1 MGDLPEISREALQ
14 ELSKETLIDIIL
26 FQSEQIARNKDRI
39 DSLEARLN
47 DNSSNSNR
55 PPSSDAPFKKPVKAA
70 GKKGKPGGKKGHKG
84 HRQQMLEPTKTEPVV
99 PMLCPCGCDTYDE
112 LSPFYTHQ
120 HIELP
125 EIEMQ
130 ITHFVLYKG
139 RCAGCGKMNK
149 AHVPIEYRSGF
160 GPRMTAVIA
169 ELAGNHGDSRTII
182 QSFCASVLGLS
193 ISLGAI
199 QKVLDRVSEAIKPHY
214 EVIGEQARQQA
225 VNHVDETSWFLK
237 GLLCWLWVMASSSV
251 AFFMIHSNRSK
262 AAFKESIKEWD
273 GVLVSDGYRLYT
285 KWVGLRQTCLAHL
298 IREAKKLSESKNEE
312 IAKFGANAL
321 AELRRLCHMA
331 HAPPTKG
338 EWRAFYARLIK
349 LITRNHGKKDDAGKF
364 AARLLREIDS
374 LWVFLEKAG
383 VSPTN
388 NHAERMLRFAVC
400 WRKRSYGNVSEKGH
414 RWAERILSLR
424 QTCRLRSKRT
434 FPILV
439 EAIDC
444 YFKEQKPNLTW
455 ISQI

>member
-149 AHVPIEYRSGF
+149 AYVPIEYRSGF

-169 ELAGNHGDSRTII
+169 ELAGITATAEPS
-182 QSFCASVLGLS
+182 S
-193 ISLGAI
+193 
-199 QKVLDRVSEAIKPHY
+199 RVSALLYWGSP
-214 EVIGEQARQQA
+214 
-225 VNHVDETSWFLK
+225 FL
-237 GLLCWLWVMASSSV
+237 
-251 AFFMIHSNRSK
+251 
-262 AAFKESIKEWD
+262 
-273 GVLVSDGYRLYT
+273 
-285 KWVGLRQTCLAHL
+285 
-298 IREAKKLSESKNEE
+298 
-312 IAKFGANAL
+312 
-321 AELRRLCHMA
+321 
-331 HAPPTKG
+331 
-338 EWRAFYARLIK
+338 
-349 LITRNHGKKDDAGKF
+349 
-364 AARLLREIDS
+364 
-374 LWVFLEKAG
+374 
-383 VSPTN
+383 
-388 NHAERMLRFAVC
+388 
-400 WRKRSYGNVSEKGH
+400 
-414 RWAERILSLR
+414 
-424 QTCRLRSKRT
+424 
-434 FPILV
+434 
-439 EAIDC
+439 
-444 YFKEQKPNLTW
+444 
-455 ISQI
+455 